1 MKVAR
6 AKQKVRIVIATA
18 GERSEERLRVPT
30 APPITTH
37 PERLGGT
44 PTIAG
49 TRLPVVTLLDY
60 LNDEPAIA
68 KFKTDFPGIDDD
80 QIQAVLARI
89 RDALEEGWLA
99 EPVNN

>member
-1 MKVAR
+1 MKAAK
-6 AKQKVRIVIATA
+6 AKQKVRVVIATA
-18 GERSEERLRVPT
+18 GEKSKERLRVQT
-30 APPITTH
+30 VPPITTH

-44 PTIAG
+44 STIAG

-60 LNDEPAIA
+60 LNDEPAIS

-99 EPVNN
+99 EPVNH